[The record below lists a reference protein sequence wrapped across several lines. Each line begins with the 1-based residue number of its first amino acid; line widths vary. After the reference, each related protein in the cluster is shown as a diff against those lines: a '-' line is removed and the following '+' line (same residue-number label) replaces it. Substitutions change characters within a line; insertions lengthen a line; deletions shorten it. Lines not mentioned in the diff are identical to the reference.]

1 MKDRLPAAF
10 AIGVILV
17 AVGVGAI
24 LYMQRNATVQL
35 TGNVLK
41 VRTAPLDEK
50 SAVAVVDFR
59 FTNPSDVNFV
69 VRSVTVHLENPKGDW
84 VDGQTISEV
93 DAKRMFEMLP
103 ILGQK
108 FNDTLILREKIAPH
122 TAQDRMVSARFELPE
137 EQLAARK
144 RFLVKIEDVDGK
156 VSEITEQK

>member
-10 AIGVILV
+10 AIGVVVV
-17 AVGVGAI
+17 AVAVGAI
-24 LYMQRNATVQL
+24 LFSQRNAAVGI

-50 SAVAVVDFR
+50 SSVAVVDFR

-69 VRSVTVHLENPKGDW
+69 VGAVTVAMEDPKGGW

-103 ILGQK
+103 LLGQK
-108 FNDTLILREKIAPH
+108 FNDTLVMREKFPSRMSA
-122 TAQDRMVSARFELPE
+122 DRMVAARFEIPE
-137 EQLAARK
+137 EQLTARK
-144 RFLVKIEDVDGK
+144 RFLVKIEEVDGK
-156 VSEITEQK
+156 ISEISEK

>member
-1 MKDRLPAAF
+1 MRERFPAAF
-10 AIGVILV
+10 GIGVVLV
-17 AVGVGAI
+17 AIAVAAI
-24 LYMQRNATVQL
+24 LYMQRNAAVGI

-50 SAVAVVDFR
+50 SSVAVIDFR

-69 VRSVTVHLENPKGDW
+69 VRTVTVALEDQKGAW
-84 VDGQTISEV
+84 VEGATISEV

-108 FNDTLILREKIAPH
+108 FNDTLILREKIASH
-122 TAQDRMVSARFELPE
+122 TSQDRMVSARFEIPE

-144 RFLVKIEDVDGK
+144 RFLVKIEEIDGK
-156 VSEITEQK
+156 ISEISEK